1 MPTAVPA
8 VRPVAPDSPVMGG
21 MVAVAPVTGARVTGA
36 HVTDPFSAGSLS
48 GKLVTGSCSPDSLV
62 TVGRRQVFGRL
73 DSAAP

>member
-1 MPTAVPA
+1 
-8 VRPVAPDSPVMGG
+8 MGG

-36 HVTDPFSAGSLS
+36 RVTGARVTDLFSAGSLS